1 MQLARELMDW
11 TLWCWRCLGVLA
23 PNHMRGKL
31 VVRGWKDWGSGRNLE
46 ERTHGYQR
54 QLVGIMDNSQYH
66 GQDKKTTFSLKKTF
80 FQRFLGDGGV
90 TAS

>member
-1 MQLARELMDW
+1 
-11 TLWCWRCLGVLA
+11 
-23 PNHMRGKL
+23 MRGKL

-46 ERTHGYQR
+46 ERAKSVWAMASKTIDGHHNRNQR
-54 QLVGIMDNSQYH
+54 
-66 GQDKKTTFSLKKTF
+66 QDKKTTFSLKKTF